1 LARTKKEIHMSS
13 SNEAQ
18 VRRRWRPVLLLSLAL
33 LAACGGGGDSVTLVT
48 SDVNGGTSLPPPSLP
63 LLSGTVAMG
72 APVAGATVQA
82 RCADGDAQALS
93 AADGSY
99 RIDLSALRPPCLLQA
114 DGGHTPGGEAAP
126 ALHGVALAFGNAPI
140 HPLTELL
147 LARATGAP
155 PAQAYAERH
164 VPDTAALVQANA
176 YVGEQMLGLGLTR
189 PQGALHDGAFAIG
202 DATDRL
208 LDALM
213 GKLAQNAV
221 SLDGLVRSAAQAGDL
236 RAYVAADRG
245 VAIEFVARAGDDAVA
260 CGDTLVSGL
269 GSGAASARLKD
280 LRFYVSAVE
289 LLRADGVVVPLKLA
303 PNGPWQYTAPG
314 GEAVTLIDL
323 EDGSGGCWLEGNAE
337 TNAVVHGSVPPGR
350 YVGLRWS
357 LGVPESLNHSDTAAA
372 PAPLDLVSMGWGW
385 QAGRKFAKIEFS
397 EPSRGDWSSPAFLVH
412 LGSTGCTGNPGLGTV
427 LCTRSNRGRV
437 QFDTF
442 DPDTQRIAVDVRAL
456 VQGADVTR
464 NLGGAQGC
472 MSGATDPE
480 CQQVFAALAIDWQV
494 DGSGSGLPLADRAQS
509 VFRVLPR

>member
-1 LARTKKEIHMSS
+1 MSP
-13 SNEAQ
+13 SNDAQ
-18 VRRRWRPVLLLSLAL
+18 VRRRRLPALILSLAL

-48 SDVNGGTSLPPPSLP
+48 TDVDGGEALPPPTLP
-63 LLSGTVAMG
+63 VLRGTVAVG
-72 APVAGATVQA
+72 APVVGATVQA

-99 RIDLSALRPPCLLQA
+99 RIDLSVLRPPCLLQA
-114 DGGHTPGGEAAP
+114 DGGRTPGGEPAP

-147 LARATGAP
+147 LARATGEL
-155 PAQAYAERH
+155 PARAYAERR
-164 VPDTAALVQANA
+164 VPDAAALAQANA
-176 YVGEQMLGLGLTR
+176 YIGEQLQSLGLAR

-213 GKLAQNAV
+213 GQLARNAV
-221 SLDGLVRSAAQAGDL
+221 SLGGLVQTATQAGDL
-236 RAYVAADRG
+236 RAYVAADRAI
-245 VAIEFVARAGDDAVA
+245 AIEFVARAGDAVVA
-260 CGDTLVSGL
+260 CGATLVPGL
-269 GSGAASARLKD
+269 GSGAVPARLKD
-280 LRFYVSAVE
+280 LRFYVAAVE
-289 LLRADGVVVPLKLA
+289 LLRADGLVVPLKLA

-314 GEAVTLIDL
+314 GEALTLIDL
-323 EDGSGGCWLEGNAE
+323 EDGSGGCGLEGNAE
-337 TNAVVHGSVPPGR
+337 TNAIVRGSVPPGQ
-350 YVGLRWS
+350 YVGLRWT

-397 EPSRGDWSSPAFLVH
+397 EPSLGDWSSPAFLVH

-427 LCTRSNRGRV
+427 RCTRSNRSLV
-437 QFDTF
+437 QFDAF
-442 DPDTQRIAVDVRAL
+442 DADTQRIAVDLRAL
-456 VQGADVTR
+456 VEGADVTR

-480 CQQVFAALAIDWQV
+480 CQPVFAAFGIDWQA
-494 DGSGSGLPLADRAQS
+494 DGSGSGLPLTDRAQRA
-509 VFRVLPR
+509 FRVLPR